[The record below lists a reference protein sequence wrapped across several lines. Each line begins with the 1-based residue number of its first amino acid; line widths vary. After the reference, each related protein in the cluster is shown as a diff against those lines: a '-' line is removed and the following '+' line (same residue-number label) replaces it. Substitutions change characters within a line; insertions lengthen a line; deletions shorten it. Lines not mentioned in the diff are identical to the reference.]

1 MKAQS
6 NMGRTTSSS
15 SKCCATPWL
24 LYLLVIIA
32 LVLSGLNFWMNLY
45 RHEQLRSEVKDLE
58 ARINETKEKVQNP
71 QFVEMYLKENLNH
84 NFVSKEREGHSEKGP
99 DIRARLIYDVSAK
112 QFVVD
117 MIIVSHIVSLVHTI
131 RFDIFT

>member
-1 MKAQS
+1 
-6 NMGRTTSSS
+6 
-15 SKCCATPWL
+15 
-24 LYLLVIIA
+24 
-32 LVLSGLNFWMNLY
+32 MNLY

>member
-6 NMGRTTSSS
+6 NMGRTTSSSS

-45 RHEQLRSEVKDLE
+45 RHEQLRSEVRDLE
-58 ARINETKEKVQNP
+58 TRINATKEKVQNP
-71 QFVEMYLKENLNH
+71 QFVEMYLKENHNLEFINKESKDLNG
-84 NFVSKEREGHSEKGP
+84 NNAN
-99 DIRARLIYDVSAK
+99 IRARLIYDVSN
-112 QFVVD
+112 
-117 MIIVSHIVSLVHTI
+117 
-131 RFDIFT
+131 

>member
-1 MKAQS
+1 MKTQS
-6 NMGRTTSSS
+6 SMGRTPSSS

-45 RHEQLRSEVKDLE
+45 RHEQLRSEVRDLE

-71 QFVEMYLKENLNH
+71 VFVEMYLKENLNDAFL
-84 NFVSKEREGHSEKGP
+84 NKEHEGNSEKGP

-112 QFVVD
+112 
-117 MIIVSHIVSLVHTI
+117 
-131 RFDIFT
+131 

>member
-117 MIIVSHIVSLVHTI
+117 MIIVSLHYTL
-131 RFDIFT
+131 